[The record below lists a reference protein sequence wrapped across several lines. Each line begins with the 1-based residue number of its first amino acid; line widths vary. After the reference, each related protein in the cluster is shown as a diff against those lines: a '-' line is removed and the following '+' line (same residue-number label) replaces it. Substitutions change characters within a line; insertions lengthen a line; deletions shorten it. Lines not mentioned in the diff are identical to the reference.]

1 MSSDESPQTTATSES
16 NDDYLLDTFHY
27 LCTRRSTV
35 ERRIFNPLLDKPQFR
50 FLDMAVRQY
59 EAADDLDQVA
69 DDIRNEAQR
78 LVQAADEAHK
88 EAAMIIAQMQEFA
101 LRFGRLHDAI
111 EILEGELR
119 RSHITNNR
127 PSATPSSPMGHS
139 IQDPID
145 LTGDADEIQYRL
157 CDLCGTFGRAHS
169 IGNCR
174 FENIG
179 IRMDER
185 RADD

>member
-1 MSSDESPQTTATSES
+1 MPSDDSPQTTATSD
-16 NDDYLLDTFHY
+16 DDYLLDTFHH

-69 DDIRNEAQR
+69 YDIRNEAQK
-78 LVQAADEAHK
+78 LIQAADEAHK

-111 EILEGELR
+111 EILEGDLR
-119 RSHITNNR
+119 RSHITSNR
-127 PSATPSSPMGHS
+127 PSVTPSSLMGHS
-139 IQDPID
+139 VQNPID
-145 LTGDADEIQYRL
+145 LVSEADEIQYRL

-179 IRMDER
+179 IRVEEE